1 MTKGLS
7 RAEIREYI
15 KKLDSKDHTVQFWT
29 WMDAIY
35 DLFVR
40 QNTRITMNDFYPGG
54 SAVPVDIDGNPVL
67 GKNVRTPYRPVKK
80 AITGYPVAPA
90 PILAFNASVLNSYT
104 KSESA
109 ACNCGNQPIEYDYL
123 NLPWSAVEDGN
134 AKDDQLYVDIYSNF
148 TVPNSTDLSYSS
160 TVVRQSSYSWHAPA
174 AGDFRDGLPIGLYL
188 PSSRRFARDF
198 KTIERDFLYPV
209 EGGHTVED
217 LAGKFFANDGAP
229 KQPDLEQHLRFN
241 ENRDGLPYRTREITY
256 EYGACMK
263 PPYGHYSTFEL
274 SDTAF
279 QDLYHDCYTKSLEN
293 NPVTKCKVTEES
305 LIGYC
310 EKISGLD
317 GIESF
322 GYCFD
327 DPLSFTSRKKL
338 CEQPRASN
346 IALTQTLGVR
356 SPANICSKT
365 SSVCLIIP
373 DEPGASLNAVLNTP
387 ELYGDLTGYTML
399 IAPFNHTVAL
409 TLMGPQRFKYETGTL
424 DLMPV
429 EQNDTEFLGVKA
441 LSEGEFKLL
450 YDQSDG
456 VDVIVGHMDSIVEKL
471 STKHTGDKFDMPFIT
486 DVPSSSITYDYLF
499 PPFEVSGVAVN
510 HVNVTIRSASSDP
523 LQIIPRTVASVSK
536 PPPCTLF
543 YVGAPG
549 FTINNTN
556 VDFTTCPHADG
567 MGAAAIVFGAED
579 VSNSVVRI
587 NVTGTEEPAVL
598 FAGGDIE
605 HFAMFP
611 VVKANNVEII
621 LPSYTNPKLY
631 AIAAAKTHGD
641 IDINCP
647 SMINE
652 SDVHVLVQP
661 ATSTTNNRDKT
672 LTVTVG
678 KDGTPI
684 IIDVSK
690 YTQVFGNNV
699 LELAYPQ
706 THAKE
711 HFHLGVFIFSVTTIT
726 FITTLFLY
734 RWIAYFMHYIHEGSY
749 DDGVE
754 VHTTLFGQVVTFA
767 DGQHEQSVAE
777 YSKQRHG
784 TPRAPMLNNVVDQPS

>member
-1 MTKGLS
+1 
-7 RAEIREYI
+7 
-15 KKLDSKDHTVQFWT
+15 
-29 WMDAIY
+29 
-35 DLFVR
+35 
-40 QNTRITMNDFYPGG
+40 
-54 SAVPVDIDGNPVL
+54 
-67 GKNVRTPYRPVKK
+67 
-80 AITGYPVAPA
+80 
-90 PILAFNASVLNSYT
+90 
-104 KSESA
+104 
-109 ACNCGNQPIEYDYL
+109 
-123 NLPWSAVEDGN
+123 
-134 AKDDQLYVDIYSNF
+134 
-148 TVPNSTDLSYSS
+148 
-160 TVVRQSSYSWHAPA
+160 
-174 AGDFRDGLPIGLYL
+174 
-188 PSSRRFARDF
+188 
-198 KTIERDFLYPV
+198 
-209 EGGHTVED
+209 
-217 LAGKFFANDGAP
+217 
-229 KQPDLEQHLRFN
+229 
-241 ENRDGLPYRTREITY
+241 
-256 EYGACMK
+256 MK
-263 PPYGHYSTFEL
+263 PPYGYYSTFEL
-274 SDTAF
+274 SETAF
-279 QDLYHDCYTKSLEN
+279 EVLYNNCWKEN
-293 NPVTKCKVTEES
+293 KKNKPVTKCKVSEES

-310 EKISGLD
+310 EKIPGLD

-327 DPLSFTSRKKL
+327 DPLSFTSRTQL

-409 TLMGPQRFKYETGTL
+409 TLMGPQRFKYATGTL
-424 DLMPV
+424 ELMPV
-429 EQNDTEFLGVKA
+429 EQNDTEFLGVEA

-456 VDVIVGHMDSIVEKL
+456 VEAIVNYMDIIVEKL

-486 DVPSSSITYDYLF
+486 EVPSSFITHDYLF

-510 HVNVTIRSASSDP
+510 YADVTIRSASSEP
-523 LQIIPRTVASVSK
+523 LHIIPRTVASVSK

-549 FTINNTN
+549 FTITSTT

-567 MGAAAIVFGAED
+567 MDAAAIVFGAED

-611 VVKANNVEII
+611 VVKANNVEIT

-631 AIAAAKTHGD
+631 AVAAAKTHGD
-641 IDINCP
+641 IDIKCP

-661 ATSTTNNRDKT
+661 ATSTTNNRDKILK
-672 LTVTVG
+672 LTVG
-678 KDGTPI
+678 NNGTPT

-734 RWIAYFMHYIHEGSY
+734 RWIVYFMHYIHEGSY

-777 YSKQRHG
+777 YSQQRRG
-784 TPRAPMLNNVVDQPS
+784 TPRAPMLNNVVDQPP